1 MDLTHWLRMFQFS
14 ALVPCH
20 AQRNFWHYESMSQS
34 SFMLQSACE
43 SILVTQLAVSKNR
56 VATCAQ
62 GRKLPVVTPGHSEH
76 LQEGQMPGGVRG
88 GDQVV

>member
-1 MDLTHWLRMFQFS
+1 MDLTLWLRRMFQFS
-14 ALVPCH
+14 ALVPCR
-20 AQRNFWHYESMSQS
+20 AQRKFWHYESMSQS

-76 LQEGQMPGGVRG
+76 LQEGQMPGG
-88 GDQVV
+88 DQVV